1 MSYHDPIRQSKYL
14 RQTLSQDKKPVGFFI
29 SAGCP
34 LAVSMPEGK
43 WPLIPDVAG
52 LTKYIKEEIDKETS
66 VAEGATRNSAKAYT
80 QLIEEVEKAG
90 KTNPNIEDILSF
102 LRGMK
107 QISKGAINI
116 RGFSEQELDILEKLV
131 CQKIAEKLNVDLP
144 DNKTPYHKL
153 AKWVNNIERDTPI
166 EIFTTN
172 YDLLLEEAFEDLK
185 VPYFDGFVGTR
196 FPFFDLRAVE
206 DNLIPNHWTRLWKI
220 HGSIN
225 WYLKE
230 NKDVYRSTSLEECD
244 SYIIHP
250 SHLKYDQSRKMPYL
264 ALIDR
269 LNKFLRQNSAVLIM
283 SGYSFSDDHLNDT
296 ILNALR
302 ANPTAMVIALLFGDL
317 TTTTE
322 AKSKG
327 GKAAIKTIKVNYEK
341 ALELAENRSNLSI
354 WTSDE
359 AVIGGLRTKWR
370 PVKSDYDAEENVGN
384 AVKEKQIVVKD
395 DKGDETEEKI
405 IKYEFHLGDFAVLG
419 DFLQELIGKEQFKI
433 EQDVV

>member
-34 LAVSMPEGK
+34 LAVTMPEGK

-52 LTKYIKEEIDKETS
+52 LTKYVKDEIDKETA
-66 VAEGATRNSAKAYT
+66 VLDGAPRSLADAYT
-80 QLIEEVEKAG
+80 QLIEEVVKTG

-102 LRGMK
+102 LRGMM
-107 QISKGAINI
+107 QISKGAIDI
-116 RGFSEQELDILEKLV
+116 RGFSETELQNLETIV
-131 CQKIAEKLNVDLP
+131 CQKIAEKLDVQLP

-153 AKWVNNIERDTPI
+153 AKWVNNIDRDTPI

-172 YDLLLEEAFEDLK
+172 YDLLLEEAFESLK
-185 VPYFDGFVGTR
+185 VSYFDGFVGTR

-225 WYLKE
+225 WYLKD

-269 LNKFLRQNSAVLIM
+269 LNKFLRQNSAVLIL

-317 TTTTE
+317 TTTKEEKDGEEVIT
-322 AKSKG
+322 
-327 GKAAIKTIKVNYEK
+327 KTTINYEK
-341 ALELAENRSNLSI
+341 ALELSENRSNLSI
-354 WTSDE
+354 WTFDE
-359 AVIGGLRTKWR
+359 AVIGGLRAKWK
-370 PVKSDYDAEENVGN
+370 PTKSDYDAEENIGN
-384 AVKEKQIVVKD
+384 AVKPIKD
-395 DKGDETEEKI
+395 DDQKI
-405 IKYEFHLGDFAVLG
+405 VGYKFHLGDFAVLG

-433 EQDVV
+433 EQDGV

>member
-14 RQTLSQDKKPVGFFI
+14 RQTLSQDKKPVGFFL

-34 LAVSMPEGK
+34 LAVSMSEGK
-43 WPLIPDVAG
+43 WPLIPDVSG

-66 VAEGATRNSAKAYT
+66 IAEGATKNSATAYA
-80 QLIEEVEKAG
+80 QLLAEVV
-90 KTNPNIEDILSF
+90 KTGITKPNIEDILSF
-102 LRGMK
+102 LRGMM
-107 QISKGAINI
+107 QISKGATDI
-116 RGFSEQELDILEKLV
+116 RGFSESELERLEKLV
-131 CQKIAEKLNVDLP
+131 CKKIAQKLDVNLP

-153 AKWVNNIERDTPI
+153 AKWVNNIERNTPI

-172 YDLLLEEAFEDLK
+172 YDLLLEEAFEALK
-185 VPYFDGFVGTR
+185 VPFFDGFVGTR

-206 DNLIPNHWTRLWKI
+206 DGLVPNHWTRLWKI

-225 WYLKE
+225 WYLKK
-230 NKDVYRSTSLEECD
+230 NKDVYRSTSLNGSD

-317 TTTTE
+317 TKTTE
-322 AKSKG
+322 EKTDG
-327 GKAAIKTIKVNYEK
+327 EDTVIKTTINYEK

-354 WTSDE
+354 WTFDE
-359 AVIGGLRTKWR
+359 AVIGGLRAKWR
-370 PVKSDYDAEENVGN
+370 PAKLDYDAEENIGN
-384 AVKEKQIVVKD
+384 AVKQKQVQAKDNDGNETDEKV
-395 DKGDETEEKI
+395 T
-405 IKYEFHLGDFAVLG
+405 KYEFHLGDFAVLG
-419 DFLQELIGKEQFKI
+419 NFLQELIGKEQFKI
-433 EQDVV
+433 EQDGV

>member
-14 RQTLSQDKKPVGFFI
+14 RQTLSQDKKPVGFFL

-34 LAVSMPEGK
+34 LAVSMPKGK
-43 WPLIPDVAG
+43 WPLIPDIAG

-66 VAEGATRNSAKAYT
+66 VAEGASRSFATAYA
-80 QLIEEVEKAG
+80 QLLEEVV
-90 KTNPNIEDILSF
+90 KTGNTKPNIEDILSF
-102 LRGMK
+102 LRGMM
-107 QISKGAINI
+107 QISKGAADI
-116 RGFSEQELDILEKLV
+116 RGFSEKELGEIEKLI
-131 CQKIAEKLNVDLP
+131 CQKIAHRLNINLP

-172 YDLLLEEAFEDLK
+172 YDLLLEEAFEALK

-206 DNLIPNHWTRLWKI
+206 DGLIPNHWTRVWKI

-225 WYLKE
+225 WYLKK
-230 NKDVYRSTSLEECD
+230 NKDVYRSTSLNGSD

-302 ANPTAMVIALLFGDL
+302 ANPTSMVIALLFGDL
-317 TTTTE
+317 TKTTE
-322 AKSKG
+322 E
-327 GKAAIKTIKVNYEK
+327 KADGEETVIKTTINYEK

-354 WTSDE
+354 WTFDE
-359 AVIGGLRTKWR
+359 AVIGGLRAKWR
-370 PVKSDYDAEENVGN
+370 PTKLDYDAEENIGN
-384 AVKEKQIVVKD
+384 AVKQKQVPM
-395 DKGDETEEKI
+395 KGDNGNEVDEEAT
-405 IKYEFHLGDFAVLG
+405 KYEFHLGDFTVLG
-419 DFLQELIGKEQFKI
+419 NFLQELIGKEQFKI
-433 EQDVV
+433 EQDGV

>member
-1 MSYHDPIRQSKYL
+1 MTYHDPIRQSKYL

-34 LAVSMPEGK
+34 LAVNMPTKEE

-52 LTKYIKEEIDKETS
+52 LTSYIKDEIDKEKTVLDDAPRS
-66 VAEGATRNSAKAYT
+66 LADAYT
-80 QLIEEVEKAG
+80 QLIEEVVKTG

-102 LRGMK
+102 LRGMM
-107 QISKGAINI
+107 QISKGATDI
-116 RGFSEQELDILEKLV
+116 RGFSEAELQNLENIV
-131 CQKIAEKLNVDLP
+131 CKKIAEKLDVQLP

-153 AKWVNNIERDTPI
+153 AKWVNNIDRDTPI

-172 YDLLLEEAFEDLK
+172 YDLLLEEAFESLK

-225 WYLKE
+225 WYLKD
-230 NKDVYRSTSLEECD
+230 NKDVYRSTSLQECD

-269 LNKFLRQNSAVLIM
+269 LNKFLRQNSAVLIL

-317 TTTTE
+317 TTTKEEKDGEEEMT
-322 AKSKG
+322 
-327 GKAAIKTIKVNYEK
+327 KTTINYEK

-354 WTSDE
+354 WTFDE
-359 AVIGGLRTKWR
+359 AVIGGLRAKWKPTKL
-370 PVKSDYDAEENVGN
+370 DYEVEENIGN
-384 AVKEKQIVVKD
+384 AVKPIKD
-395 DKGDETEEKI
+395 DDQKI
-405 IKYEFHLGDFAVLG
+405 VGYKFHLGDFAVLG

-433 EQDVV
+433 EQDGV

>member
-1 MSYHDPIRQSKYL
+1 MSNHDPIRQSKYL

-34 LAVSMPEGK
+34 LAVTMPEGK

-52 LTKYIKEEIDKETS
+52 LTKYIKDEIDKEKTVIGNNPRS
-66 VAEGATRNSAKAYT
+66 LANAYD
-80 QLIEEVEKAG
+80 QLIEEVVKTG

-102 LRGMK
+102 LRGMM
-107 QISKGAINI
+107 QIAKGATDI
-116 RGFSEQELDILEKLV
+116 RGFPETELQNLEKIV
-131 CQKIAEKLNVDLP
+131 CQKIAEKLNVELP

-153 AKWVNNIERDTPI
+153 AKWVNNIDRDTPI

-172 YDLLLEEAFEDLK
+172 YDLLLEEAFESLK

-230 NKDVYRSTSLEECD
+230 NKDVYRSTSLKECD

-269 LNKFLRQNSAVLIM
+269 LNKFLRQNSAVLIL

-317 TTTTE
+317 TTTKEEKDGDEEIT
-322 AKSKG
+322 
-327 GKAAIKTIKVNYEK
+327 KTTINYEK

-354 WTSDE
+354 WTFDE
-359 AVIGGLRTKWR
+359 AVIGGLRAKWKPTKL
-370 PVKSDYDAEENVGN
+370 DYEAEENIGN
-384 AVKEKQIVVKD
+384 AVKPIKD
-395 DKGDETEEKI
+395 DDQKI
-405 IKYEFHLGDFAVLG
+405 VGYKFHLGDFAVLG

-433 EQDVV
+433 EQDGV